1 MSHRGDSPASQKGS
15 AMSDQIETV
24 RQICRQ
30 FCLEFIQNPY
40 LCYTEHGLHAL
51 FYTMLYNAMPGDRR
65 YIVWHNHKVCVL
77 QKEYPTARS
86 LSKPRRQNWDI
97 AVIKTPPQSR
107 GDGMASSYDY
117 LRLAA
122 VVEVG
127 LNEAEEHLRD
137 DIERLS
143 HPDANLDHGFIVH
156 LYRLSEPGAKIS
168 QRDWSAASKR
178 VIPRQSVAG
187 RAEGKPVEVYY
198 ALYDCTGKH
207 MPGVWFIRD
216 GTIVPVEA

>member
-1 MSHRGDSPASQKGS
+1 
-15 AMSDQIETV
+15 MSDQIETV

-51 FYTMLYNAMPGDRR
+51 IFAMLYNAIPDNQR
-65 YIVWHNHKVCVL
+65 YTTLHTHNVCVV
-77 QKEYPTARS
+77 QKEYPTAGF
-86 LSKPRRQNWDI
+86 LGKPRRQHWDI
-97 AVIKTPPQSR
+97 AVIKTPPQSIVNSV
-107 GDGMASSYDY
+107 ASAYDY

-122 VVEVG
+122 IVELG

-143 HPDANLDHGFIVH
+143 HDDANVDHGFVIH
-156 LYRLSEPGAKIS
+156 LYRLSESGAKIS

-178 VIPRQSVAG
+178 IISTERVAEI
-187 RAEGKPVEVYY
+187 AAGKSVEVYY
-198 ALYDCTGKH
+198 GLYDSTRKH
-207 MPGVWFIRD
+207 TPSVWLIKN
-216 GTIVPVEA
+216 GTIAPVEE